1 MSDHITSTPAGAN
14 RQFDPATLTPTQL
27 DGIACVHCHAEDNAM
42 RPVGTI
48 PTYGQVF
55 ACLTHDQPADPATAL
70 QAMRDTLGV
79 DQITGL
85 SLADAVKVGMALG
98 AMLKTDDGDTY
109 PAEVTAA
116 FYKQEISDREHRIFA
131 EAVVEI
137 LSLRAGL
144 ESSRTKETMLSYH
157 FGYLSFAHLAEEF
170 GTQPTTLTLKQVG
183 EHFTAAEM
191 GDLMAALD
199 RVIARRRGELRASW
213 SPVVVPFDAEGRCGD
228 ASCISC
234 SKQVSA

>member
-1 MSDHITSTPAGAN
+1 MDKSTTPAL
-14 RQFDPATLTPTQL
+14 DPATLTPTQL

-55 ACLTHDQPADPATAL
+55 ACLTHDDQPADPATAL

-85 SLADAVKVGMALG
+85 SLADAVKVGMTLG
-98 AMLKTDDGDTY
+98 AMLKADDGGTY

-131 EAVVEI
+131 EAVVEV

-144 ESSRTKETMLSYH
+144 ESSRTKETMLGYH

-191 GDLMAALD
+191 AELMATLD
-199 RVIARRRGELRASW
+199 RVIARRRGEVPASW
-213 SPVVVPFDAEGRCGD
+213 APVAVLYDADGRCGD
-228 ASCISC
+228 ASCITC

>member
-1 MSDHITSTPAGAN
+1 
-14 RQFDPATLTPTQL
+14 
-27 DGIACVHCHAEDNAM
+27 
-42 RPVGTI
+42 
-48 PTYGQVF
+48 
-55 ACLTHDQPADPATAL
+55 
-70 QAMRDTLGV
+70 MRDALGV
-79 DQITGL
+79 DEITGL

-98 AMLKTDDGDTY
+98 AMLKADDGSTY
-109 PAEVTAA
+109 PAEVTTA
-116 FYKQEISDREHRIFA
+116 FYEQEISEREHRILA

-157 FGYLSFAHLAEEF
+157 FGYLSSAHLAEEF
-170 GTQPTTLTLKQVG
+170 GMQPATLTLKQVG

-199 RVIARRRGELRASW
+199 QVIARRRGEVPPSW
-213 SPVVVPFDAEGRCGD
+213 APVTVLYDAEGRCGD
-228 ASCISC
+228 TSCISC